1 MRKGGLRVFQRP
13 GWGERLS
20 GGGGGRDIDNTG
32 NFLAR
37 VPLSQAGRQ
46 WGIWS
51 GVRERR
57 EKLNL
62 VSLDQIPRL
71 NIFSASLSTNY
82 DICARLELSFF

>member
-13 GWGERLS
+13 GW
-20 GGGGGRDIDNTG
+20 GGRDIDNTG

-57 EKLNL
+57 EELNL
-62 VSLDQIPRL
+62 VSFDLIQRL
-71 NIFSASLSTNY
+71 NIFSACLSTNY
-82 DICARLELSFF
+82 DISARLELSFF

>member
-1 MRKGGLRVFQRP
+1 M
-13 GWGERLS
+13 
-20 GGGGGRDIDNTG
+20 II

-57 EKLNL
+57 EELNL
-62 VSLDQIPRL
+62 VSLDLIQRL
-71 NIFSASLSTNY
+71 YIFSAYPIERHRWGLRG
-82 DICARLELSFF
+82 AGL

>member
-1 MRKGGLRVFQRP
+1 MACVYCRGKGEEGVDQR
-13 GWGERLS
+13 E
-20 GGGGGRDIDNTG
+20 GGGRRDVDDTG

-57 EKLNL
+57 EELNL
-62 VSLDQIPRL
+62 VSLDLIQRL
-71 NIFSASLSTNY
+71 NIFSACLSTNY
-82 DICARLELSFF
+82 DISARLELSFF